1 MKFNIKMSRVLASVF
16 NDKIGNRDNNLYDG
30 GLYYAELS
38 GRLGNLPNGHA
49 LRISYNGRTV
59 TAYKGDVGKGGPRN
73 PAIDLHINLAKAL
86 GFPSNGL
93 DYVTIG

>member
-1 MKFNIKMSRVLASVF
+1 MSTVLASVF
-16 NDKIGNRDNNLYDG
+16 YDKIGNHDNNLYNG
-30 GLYYAELS
+30 YYYAELS
-38 GRLGNLPNGHA
+38 GRLGNLPNNHP
-49 LRISYNGRTV
+49 LRITYNGKTV
-59 TAYKGDVGKGGPRN
+59 TAYKGDVGRGGPRN

>member
-1 MKFNIKMSRVLASVF
+1 MSRVLASVF
-16 NDKIGNRDNNLYDG
+16 NDRVGNRDNNLYDG

-38 GRLGNLPNGHA
+38 GRLGNLPNGHP

-73 PAIDLHINLAKAL
+73 PAIDLHINLANAL